1 MPVRLPSPADLRAAA
16 ARMPRLP
23 APPADLAGPIA
34 VGLSGGADS
43 VAVLG
48 ALWADESVRPRL
60 RAWHF
65 DHRVRGAAS
74 AEDAAFCAGL
84 CAGLGIPF
92 TGGARAAA
100 GPASEA
106 ALRAERDAFFRAE
119 RAAQSVRLLVTAHHV
134 DDQVETM
141 LMRLS
146 QGAGPVGLAA
156 PRARQPFRDGHVRWR
171 PLLAAGWRKPEVVA
185 ALRAAGLPWRE
196 DATNAEAAA
205 RRNRVRA
212 WLAAGAETALG
223 AGYAQGFAR
232 AARIQDELAQAL
244 LAWGAQL
251 GAQVDAEGRLPV
263 AGLRGAPA
271 ALAHLLVQD
280 FLHRH
285 GIGEASA
292 ESLAPLLAA
301 IAAGADTRT
310 SVAGE
315 VLRLRGGWLAVEPEA
330 ATPMLGGALRP
341 LAIGGFADGLGAES
355 VDVDAAT
362 WARLSQGEIPPTR
375 EVFVRAPESAL
386 GWRGRLPGDRYRPL
400 GAPGEAKVAD
410 LLINRKV
417 PAALRDALPVVLAGE
432 EILWVPGLPP
442 ADSHRL
448 TGPAKGAL
456 RLTWNAPRVGSILPS

>member
-1 MPVRLPSPADLRAAA
+1 MPDRPPSPADLRAAA
-16 ARMPRLP
+16 AGLPRLP
-23 APPADLAGPIA
+23 SPPAELDGPLA

-43 VAVLG
+43 VFLLL
-48 ALWADESVRPRL
+48 ALWADPAVRPRL

-65 DHRVRGAAS
+65 DHRVRGEAS
-74 AEDAAFCAGL
+74 AADAAFCADL
-84 CAGLGIPF
+84 CAALAIPF
-92 TGGARAAA
+92 TGGARAVA

-106 ALRAERDAFFRAE
+106 ELRAARDAFFRAT
-119 RAAQSVRLLVTAHHV
+119 RAAQAVRLLATAHHL

-141 LMRLS
+141 LMRLG

-156 PRARQPFRDGHVRWR
+156 PRVRQDFRDGHARWR
-171 PLLAAGWRKPEVVA
+171 PLLAAGLRKADLLA

-196 DATNAEAAA
+196 DATNAEGVA

-212 WLAAGAETALG
+212 WLANGAEAALG
-223 AGYAQGFAR
+223 PGYVEGFAR
-232 AARIQDELAQAL
+232 AARIQGDLAEAL
-244 LAWGAQL
+244 LIWGRQL
-251 GAQVDAEGRLPV
+251 GAEVDADGRLPV
-263 AGLRGAPA
+263 AGLRGAPP
-271 ALAHLLVQD
+271 ALVHLLVQD
-280 FLHRH
+280 FLHGR

-315 VLRLRGGWLAVEPEA
+315 VLRLRGGCLAVESDA
-330 ATPMLGGALRP
+330 AAPGLGGELRP
-341 LAIGGFADGLGAES
+341 LALGGHAAGLGAER
-355 VDVDAAT
+355 VDVDAPT
-362 WARLSQGEIPPTR
+362 WTRLSQGEIPPDT
-375 EVFVRAPESAL
+375 EVFLRAPTAPL
-386 GWRGRLPGDRYRPL
+386 AWRGRRPGDRYRPL

-448 TGPAKGAL
+448 AGPAKGAL

>member
-1 MPVRLPSPADLRAAA
+1 MPDRLPSPADLRAAA
-16 ARMPRLP
+16 AGLPRLP
-23 APPADLAGPIA
+23 APPADLDGPLA

-43 VAVLG
+43 VYLLL
-48 ALWADESVRPRL
+48 ALWADPDVRPRL

-65 DHRVRGAAS
+65 DHRVRGEAS
-74 AEDAAFCAGL
+74 AADAAFCAEL
-84 CAGLGIPF
+84 CAAFAVPF
-92 TGGARAAA
+92 TSGARAAS

-106 ALRAERDAFFRAE
+106 DLRADRDAFFRAA
-119 RAAQSVRLLVTAHHV
+119 RAAQGVRLLATAHHL

-141 LMRLS
+141 LMRLG

-156 PRARQPFRDGHVRWR
+156 PRVRQDFRDGHVRWR
-171 PLLAAGWRKPEVVA
+171 PLLAAGLRKA
-185 ALRAAGLPWRE
+185 DLRSALRVAGLPWRE
-196 DATNAEAAA
+196 DATNADGVA

-212 WLAAGAETALG
+212 WLANGAEAALG
-223 AGYAQGFAR
+223 PGYVEGFAR
-232 AARIQDELAQAL
+232 AARIQGDLAEAL
-244 LAWGAQL
+244 RAWGRQL
-251 GAQVDAEGRLPV
+251 GVEVDAEGRLPV

-271 ALAHLLVQD
+271 ALVRLLVQD
-280 FLHRH
+280 FLHGR

-315 VLRLRGGWLAVEPEA
+315 VLRLRGGWLARESDASAPG
-330 ATPMLGGALRP
+330 LGGALRP
-341 LAIGGFADGLGAES
+341 LPIGVVAAGLRAEH
-355 VDVDAAT
+355 VEVDAAT
-362 WARLSQGEIPPTR
+362 WARLSRGEIPPAR
-375 EVFVRAPESAL
+375 EVFLRAPAAKL

-400 GAPGEAKVAD
+400 GAPGEAKVSD

-417 PAALRDALPVVLAGE
+417 PAELRDALPVVLAGE
-432 EILWVPGLPP
+432 ELLWVPGLPP

-456 RLTWNAPRVGSILPS
+456 RLTWNAPRVGSNLPS

>member
-1 MPVRLPSPADLRAAA
+1 VPARLPSPADLRAAA

-48 ALWADESVRPRL
+48 ALWADEAVRPRL

-92 TGGARAAA
+92 TAGARAAD

-106 ALRAERDAFFRAE
+106 ALRAERDAFFREA
-119 RAAQSVRLLVTAHHV
+119 RVTQAVRILVTAHHV

-141 LMRLS
+141 LMRLA
-146 QGAGPVGLAA
+146 QGAGPLGLAA
-156 PRARQPFRDGHVRWR
+156 PRVRQAFRDGHVRWR
-171 PLLAAGWRKPEVVA
+171 PLLAAGWGKADVLA
-185 ALRAAGLPWRE
+185 AVRAAGLPWRE
-196 DATNAEAAA
+196 DATNAEGIA

-212 WLAAGAETALG
+212 WLAAGAAPALG
-223 AGYAQGFAR
+223 DGYAQGFAR
-232 AARIQDELAQAL
+232 AARIQGELAEAL

-271 ALAHLLVQD
+271 ALLRLVVDD
-280 FLHRH
+280 FLR
-285 GIGEASA
+285 GQGVGEASA
-292 ESLAPLLAA
+292 DSLAPLLAA
-301 IAAGADTRT
+301 IAAGGDARA

-315 VLRLRGGWLAVEPEA
+315 ILRVRDGWLLVEAAADALGAELRALRPGAAAGGLAVEPVA
-330 ATPMLGGALRP
+330 
-341 LAIGGFADGLGAES
+341 
-355 VDVDAAT
+355 VDET
-362 WARLSQGEIPPTR
+362 LWARLVRGEVSPAQEAYLRPP
-375 EVFVRAPESAL
+375 SAEL
-386 GWRGRLPGDRYRPL
+386 RWRGRVAGDRYRPL
-400 GAPGEAKVAD
+400 GAPGVAKVSD

-417 PAALRDALPVVLAGE
+417 PAGLRDALPVVLAGE

-448 TGPAKGAL
+448 TGPGKGAL
-456 RLTWNAPRVGSILPS
+456 RLTWRPPRVGSTLPS